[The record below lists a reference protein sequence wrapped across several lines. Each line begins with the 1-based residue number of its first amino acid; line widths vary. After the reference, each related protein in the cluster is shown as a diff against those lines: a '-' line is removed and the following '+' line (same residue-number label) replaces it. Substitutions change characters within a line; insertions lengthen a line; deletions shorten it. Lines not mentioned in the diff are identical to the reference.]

1 MVDLSS
7 RLSFPGWEGGGCV
20 RLMGVVDDFVFSFT
34 ESTSKHAGLSGKRR
48 RTVTLATVAQ
58 SQTLRVESSSDE
70 GAAAAVGAYTPQQA
84 ALFGEAVAS
93 ELETRAVEPFVAR

>member
-7 RLSFPGWEGGGCV
+7 RLSFPGWERGGFKLV
-20 RLMGVVDDFVFSFT
+20 GVVVNFVFPFI
-34 ESTSKHAGLSGKRR
+34 ESTSKPAGLSGKRR

-58 SQTLRVESSSDE
+58 FQTLRVESSGDE
-70 GAAAAVGAYTPQQA
+70 GAAAAAGAYTPQQA

-93 ELETRAVEPFVAR
+93 ELETRAMEPFVAS